1 MYTPSANV
9 ESPDVEI
16 VCLFTGESYV
26 YLEGN
31 NKSIIN
37 PGHANQAIDQ
47 LPNRFF
53 KQPFV
58 VRRDKGIRV
67 FGSIE

>member
-1 MYTPSANV
+1 MYSPSCNF
-9 ESPDVEI
+9 ENSDVEI

-26 YLEGN
+26 YVEGDDKTLIDPKYTN
-31 NKSIIN
+31 
-37 PGHANQAIDQ
+37 GAIDQ

-53 KQPFV
+53 KQPFI
-58 VRRDKGIRV
+58 VRKDNGVRV